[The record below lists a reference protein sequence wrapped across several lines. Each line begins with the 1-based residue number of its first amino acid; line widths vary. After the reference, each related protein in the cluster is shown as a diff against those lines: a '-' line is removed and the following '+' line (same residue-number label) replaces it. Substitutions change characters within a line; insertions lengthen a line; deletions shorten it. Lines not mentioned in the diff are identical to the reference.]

1 VQQFHHVGQRP
12 RRLARPIPRKK
23 ALPLGTSIFIGL
35 RVRAADTALQYTLLS
50 RTWGTTIIESLNGT
64 IAPRSNVIPFLT
76 PYNSSSHALAFT
88 GLGPYPALIVALAAG
103 SSTKHI
109 AWALG
114 IKEQEMTPGA
124 AAIIGVFNTVFNTA
138 NTLLSLWS
146 VTSAAPNMA
155 MGEMSTLTEVIISS
169 PSVMLGLGL

>member
-1 VQQFHHVGQRP
+1 
-12 RRLARPIPRKK
+12 
-23 ALPLGTSIFIGL
+23 
-35 RVRAADTALQYTLLS
+35 
-50 RTWGTTIIESLNGT
+50 
-64 IAPRSNVIPFLT
+64 
-76 PYNSSSHALAFT
+76 
-88 GLGPYPALIVALAAG
+88 
-103 SSTKHI
+103 
-109 AWALG
+109 
-114 IKEQEMTPGA
+114 MTPGA